1 MGGVCKEQGRIH
13 RTLLTSDYWGF
24 QLHEGELQPSIRT
37 WTGFRGLAFPLGIAA
52 HCPGHCNPRV
62 ALSIRGILTY
72 RRPLLPP
79 SYRGQS
85 LQSASTPEGRVATEG
100 TGLARCRT

>member
-13 RTLLTSDYWGF
+13 RVLLTPDYWGF
-24 QLHEGELQPSIRT
+24 RFHEGELQPSIQT
-37 WTGFRGLAFPLGIAA
+37 KTGFRGLASPFRVAA
-52 HCPGHCNPRV
+52 HCAGHCNSRV

-79 SYRGQS
+79 SHRGQS
-85 LQSASTPEGRVATEG
+85 LQSAPTPESWVATED